1 MGDDQYL
8 LFTYAYVLL
17 LIAIVLLFSPVPSK
31 LTKNYL
37 LASSFERGHCNRLAW
52 SESESTPTPF
62 NNRQWNDL
70 LFPKGQT
77 DLAATT
83 VDGVNCRLLTEHQ
96 TVGALRQKDR
106 PCWQGWSIRI
116 PTTRDT
122 QHLKPSVNTHL
133 TIDDT
138 KQLYTMSCTG
148 FPVMFWAPLSSF
160 PEKALHKWS
169 I

>member
-37 LASSFERGHCNRLAW
+37 LASSFERKGHCNRLAW

-122 QHLKPSVNTHL
+122 QRLKPSVNTHL
-133 TIDDT
+133 TIDGI
-138 KQLYTMSCTG
+138 Q
-148 FPVMFWAPLSSF
+148 SSF
-160 PEKALHKWS
+160 TR
-169 I
+169 